1 MHYTLSSFA
10 LYFLKTSCWLLFPN
24 YNWFW
29 YFWTIGFF
37 KKCYYKTLSR
47 LFTTFK
53 FSFTSLMFLNSSAAV
68 NSSRRSIHDWTVILD
83 ILFVPLVILIS
94 SSPCVYLNFSNQ
106 PFDAVN
112 VAKSSLFN
120 FLRLTSLLNS
130 NLTIN
135 LEIHLYTF
143 FLGHANFISQLLLYV
158 SQLFTISFKKLV
170 FFLKSF
176 CVS

>member
-10 LYFLKTSCWLLFPN
+10 LYALKISCWLSFPN

-29 YFWTIGFF
+29 YFWTIGFY
-37 KKCYYKTLSR
+37 KKCYYKTLSW

-53 FSFTSLMFLNSSAAV
+53 FSFTSLMFLNSWAAV
-68 NSSRRSIHDWTVILD
+68 NSSRRSSHDWTVILD
-83 ILFVPLVILIS
+83 ILFVPPVILIS

-120 FLRLTSLLNS
+120 RFLIQNWPSIWKYICTL
-130 NLTIN
+130 
-135 LEIHLYTF
+135 F
-143 FLGHANFISQLLLYV
+143 FLVMRISLVNCYCTCLNFLLFP
-158 SQLFTISFKKLV
+158 SKN
-170 FFLKSF
+170 
-176 CVS
+176 